1 MLKSLFNEQR
11 QYLEYFFN
19 AIDYSQVEAVFE
31 VCLKTKGL
39 LVLTGIGK
47 SGIVA
52 EKIAMTLISTGTKAL
67 HLPTTNFLHGDIGI
81 LSPEDTVIFFSKS
94 GETEELLN
102 LMPFIKRRGTKVI
115 SITSNPQSRLAIQAD
130 VSLCLPVEKELC
142 PFDLAPTTSTQVQLL
157 FGDVLAV
164 GLMKARGFTLEEYGT
179 NHPLGT
185 IGKKIALK
193 VEDVMIR
200 DQQIPLCNPE
210 DRLRDVLPVLSEKK
224 CGCLVVVDEAR
235 DFHGIFTD
243 GDLRRSLQSLGTE
256 VLEKKVKD
264 LMTRTATSVQKGERA
279 WDAMKIMQK
288 DPKKWIMVLPV
299 LNQNKVVG
307 IVRMHDIIHAGI
319 S

>member
-1 MLKSLFNEQR
+1 MLKTLFNEQH

-19 AIDYSQVEAVFE
+19 TLDHAQAEAVFQA
-31 VCLKTKGL
+31 CLETKGL
-39 LVLTGIGK
+39 LVLTGVGK

-81 LSPEDTVIFFSKS
+81 LSPDDTVLFFSKS

-102 LMPFIKRRGTKVI
+102 LLPFVKRRGAKVI
-115 SITSNPQSRLAIQAD
+115 SLVSNPQSRLAVQAD
-130 VSLCLPVEKELC
+130 LSLCLPVEKELC

-157 FGDVLAV
+157 FGDVLAI
-164 GLMKARGFTLEEYGT
+164 GLMKARGFTLEAYGT

-193 VEDVMIR
+193 VEDVMMR
-200 DQQIPLCNPE
+200 DTQVPLCSPE
-210 DRLRDVLPVLSEKK
+210 DRLGDVLSTLSEKK
-224 CGCLVVVDEAR
+224 CGCLVVVDEAKA
-235 DFHGIFTD
+235 FHGIFTD
-243 GDLRRSLQSLGTE
+243 GDLRRALQSLGSV
-256 VLEKKVKD
+256 VLEKKIKD
-264 LMTRTATSVQKGERA
+264 LMTRSATAVQQGERA

-299 LNQNKVVG
+299 LEQNKVVG